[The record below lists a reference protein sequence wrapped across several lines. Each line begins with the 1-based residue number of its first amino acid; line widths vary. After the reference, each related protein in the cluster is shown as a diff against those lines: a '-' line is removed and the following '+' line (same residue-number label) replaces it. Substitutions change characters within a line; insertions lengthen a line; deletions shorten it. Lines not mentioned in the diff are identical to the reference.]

1 MLQAQETY
9 SKLKPYFPFL
19 YFCLLAFILF
29 SGNTHSLTDQDEAAY
44 AGFAKQMIE
53 SGNWVIPE
61 FMWSEVHRKPPLHFW
76 NIAIS
81 YKVFG
86 VNEFAVRF
94 PAALFLLLTCLLVFV
109 AGKKI
114 VGERLALLWV
124 IVLSTSLLVPVLG
137 KISVTDSTLL
147 FFTTACAFSFYFV
160 LQQRAWKWVL
170 VFWVS
175 FALALLTKGPPVVL
189 FALGLSGLLL
199 VLHPNRRTLIMFHPW
214 FFLPLA
220 FLPLL
225 AWGYA
230 TMHYDQGKFVQWMI
244 DWYILKR
251 LGGSVFGQSG
261 FPGMHLL
268 MIILFFIPW
277 LLFLPQAF
285 KALFTQFFKDK
296 KEGLFFSV
304 WFIAGW
310 FVFELSPSKLPAYV
324 VAAHV
329 PLAFFIARSA
339 GEQKLPAK
347 AWIIIHYLFAFLL
360 FAAIVALPF
369 IMNVAV
375 SAKILFVSVGVV
387 LLTATVISLFVMRT
401 KWFLPALISVAV
413 LLQLCLW
420 QALVPAT
427 DDYKSITK
435 QVADYTIEQAD
446 KTSRVLIANG
456 QNRPPSLPFYLG
468 RNFNKVRDEF
478 DFSVLLKTWYS
489 DSACVLILN
498 EKQNALFVQTVPA
511 LAAKKVES
519 LKELKQSF
527 SDYYIIIKAKSEQ
540 TELLDLPQWLTAPL
554 TQQQYV
560 AVIKSNSEWLA
571 AIPRKAKEHNLS
583 FDAML
588 VADAAWLYESELRRY
603 NYLTAML
610 QTQRWK
616 TDLEARATAKGISLE
631 VFCQQ
636 EVEFIFKQGRVY

>member
-9 SKLKPYFPFL
+9 HKLKPYFPFL
-19 YFCLLAFILF
+19 YFCLLAVILF
-29 SGNTHSLTDQDEAAY
+29 AGNTHSLTDQDEAAY

-53 SGNWVIPE
+53 SGNWVTPE

-76 NIAIS
+76 NITLS

-94 PAALFLLLTCLLVFV
+94 PSALFVLLTCLLVFV

-114 VGERLALLWV
+114 VGERLTLLWV
-124 IVLSTSLLVPVLG
+124 VVLSTSLLIPALG

-160 LQQRAWKWVL
+160 LEERKWKWVL
-170 VFWVS
+170 MFWVS

-199 VLHPNRRTLIMFHPW
+199 VLHPNRRNLIMFHLW

-230 TMHYDQGKFVQWMI
+230 TTHYDNGQFVAWMI

-251 LGGSVFGQSG
+251 VGGSVFGQSG

-285 KALFTQFFKDK
+285 KTVFTQFFKDK
-296 KEGLFFSV
+296 KEGLFFSA
-304 WFIAGW
+304 WFVAGW
-310 FVFELSPSKLPAYV
+310 FIFELSPSKLPAYV

-329 PLAFFIARSA
+329 PMAFFIARVA
-339 GEQKLPAK
+339 VEQKLPATF
-347 AWIIIHYLFAFLL
+347 WLIIHYLIAFVLV
-360 FAAIVALPF
+360 AAIVAVPF
-369 IMNVAV
+369 IINVSGAIKV
-375 SAKILFVSVGVV
+375 LFVSVGVV
-387 LLTATVISLFVMRT
+387 LLVASFVSLFVLRT

-413 LLQLCLW
+413 LLQVGLW
-420 QALVPAT
+420 QVLVPAT
-427 DDYKSITK
+427 DEYKNITK
-435 QVADYTIEQAD
+435 QVAEYITEHAA

-456 QNRPPSLPFYLG
+456 QNKPPSLPFYLG
-468 RNFNKVRDEF
+468 NTFNNIQEEY

-489 DSACVLILN
+489 DSAYVLILN
-498 EKQNALFVQTVPA
+498 EKQNTLFTQTVPNVEV
-511 LAAKKVES
+511 KKVETI
-519 LKELKQSF
+519 KELKQAF
-527 SDYYIIIKAKSEQ
+527 SDYYILIKPE
-540 TELLDLPQWLTAPL
+540 TEKTNSLPLPEWLKTPL
-554 TQQQYV
+554 TQEQCEE
-560 AVIKSNSEWLA
+560 VIKNNPEWVA
-571 AIPRKAKEHNLS
+571 AIPRKAKDNGVTIAEMLEM
-583 FDAML
+583 DAR
-588 VADAAWLYESELRRY
+588 WLYENEWRNY

-610 QTQRWK
+610 QNPRWK
-616 TDLEARATAKGISLE
+616 TDLETRAAAKGIGLE
-631 VFCQQ
+631 AFCR
-636 EVEFIFKQGRVY
+636 EELEYIFKQGKVY

>member
-1 MLQAQETY
+1 MSQQQL
-9 SKLKPYFPFL
+9 KLSSYFPFF
-19 YFCLLAFILF
+19 YFCLLAFILL

-53 SGNWVIPE
+53 SGNWVTPE

-76 NIAIS
+76 NIALS

-94 PAALFLLLTCLLVFV
+94 SSALFVLLTCLLVFV

-114 VGERLALLWV
+114 VGERIALLWV

-160 LQQRAWKWVL
+160 LQQRAWKWVF

-199 VLHPNRRTLIMFHPW
+199 VLHPNRRNLILFHPW

-230 TMHYDQGKFVQWMI
+230 TMHYDNGQFVAWMI

-251 LGGSVFGQSG
+251 VGGSVFGQSG

-285 KALFTQFFKDK
+285 KALFTRFFKDK
-296 KEGLFFSV
+296 KEGLFFSA
-304 WFIAGW
+304 WFVAGW
-310 FVFELSPSKLPAYV
+310 FIFELSPSKLPAYV

-329 PLAFFIARSA
+329 PLAFFIARVAS
-339 GEQKLPAK
+339 EQKLPATF
-347 AWIIIHYLFAFLL
+347 WLIIHYLIAIVL
-360 FAAIVALPF
+360 FAAISTVPF
-369 IMNVAV
+369 IINVSVATK
-375 SAKILFVSVGVV
+375 ALFVSVGVV
-387 LLTATVISLFVMRT
+387 LLAASIISLFVLRT

-413 LLQLCLW
+413 LLQLGLW
-420 QALVPAT
+420 QVLVPAT
-427 DDYKSITK
+427 DDYKNSTK
-435 QVADYTIEQAD
+435 RVAEYATEHAA

-456 QNRPPSLPFYLG
+456 KNKPPSLPFYLG
-468 RNFNKVRDEF
+468 NTFNNIQDEY
-478 DFSVLLKTWYS
+478 DFSILLKTWYS

-498 EKQNALFVQTVPA
+498 EKQNALFAQTVPT
-511 LAAKKVES
+511 LEVKKV
-519 LKELKQSF
+519 KTIQELKQAF
-527 SDYYIIIKAKSEQ
+527 SDYYILIKPE
-540 TELLDLPQWLTAPL
+540 TERTNPLPLPEWLKPPL
-554 TQQQYV
+554 TQQQYEEG
-560 AVIKSNSEWLA
+560 IKSNPQWMQDLTL
-571 AIPRKAKEHNLS
+571 KAKERNLS
-583 FDAML
+583 IEELIIGDAN
-588 VADAAWLYESELRRY
+588 WLAENELRNY

-610 QTQRWK
+610 QTPRWK
-616 TDLEARATAKGISLE
+616 TDLETRAATKQISLE
-631 VFCQQ
+631 AFCR
-636 EVEFIFKQGRVY
+636 EELEFVFKQGRVY

>member
-1 MLQAQETY
+1 MSQQQF
-9 SKLKPYFPFL
+9 KLSPYFPFL

-53 SGNWVIPE
+53 SGNWVTPE

-76 NIAIS
+76 NIALS

-94 PAALFLLLTCLLVFV
+94 PAALFVLLTCLLVFY

-160 LQQRAWKWVL
+160 LKQKAWKWVL
-170 VFWVS
+170 VFWLS

-199 VLHPNRRTLIMFHPW
+199 MFHPNRRNLMMFHPW

-220 FLPLL
+220 LLPLL

-230 TMHYDQGKFVQWMI
+230 TTHYDGGKFVTWMI
-244 DWYILKR
+244 DWYVLKR
-251 LGGSVFGQSG
+251 VGGSVFGQSG

-285 KALFTQFFKDK
+285 KALFTQLFKDK
-296 KEGLFFSV
+296 KEGLFFSA
-304 WFIAGW
+304 WFVAGW
-310 FVFELSPSKLPAYV
+310 FIFELSPSKLPAYV

-329 PLAFFIARSA
+329 PLAFFIARVA
-339 GEQKLPAK
+339 VEQKLSAK
-347 AWIIIHYLFAFLL
+347 FWLIIHYLIAFVL
-360 FAAIVALPF
+360 FAAIVAVPF
-369 IMNVAV
+369 IINVA
-375 SAKILFVSVGVV
+375 AATKILFVSVGLV
-387 LLTATVISLFVMRT
+387 LLIATVVSLFVMRT
-401 KWFLPALISVAV
+401 KWLLPALISVAV
-413 LLQLCLW
+413 LLQLGLW
-420 QALVPAT
+420 QVLVPAT
-427 DDYKSITK
+427 DEYKNNTR
-435 QVADYTIEQAD
+435 QVADYATEHAD
-446 KTSRVLIANG
+446 KTSRILIANG
-456 QNRPPSLPFYLG
+456 QNKPPSLPFYLS
-468 RNFNKVRDEF
+468 NTFNNIQDEY
-478 DFSVLLKTWYS
+478 DFSLLLKTWYS

-498 EKQNALFVQTVPA
+498 EKQNALFAQTLPA
-511 LAAKKVES
+511 VEVKKLETIQ
-519 LKELKQSF
+519 ELKQAF
-527 SDYYIIIKAKSEQ
+527 SNYYILIKPE
-540 TELLDLPQWLTAPL
+540 TEKNTPLPLPEWLKPPL
-554 TQQQYV
+554 TQQAYEEG
-560 AVIKSNSEWLA
+560 IKSNPQWMHDLTL
-571 AIPRKAKEHNLS
+571 KAKERNLS
-583 FDAML
+583 IEEL
-588 VADAAWLYESELRRY
+588 ITADANWLAENDLRRY

-610 QTQRWK
+610 QTPRWK
-616 TDLEARATAKGISLE
+616 TDLETRAAAKQISLE
-631 VFCQQ
+631 AFCSE
-636 EVEFIFKQGRVY
+636 EVDFIFKQGRVY

>member
-1 MLQAQETY
+1 MSQQQFYTRL
-9 SKLKPYFPFL
+9 SPYFPFL

-29 SGNTHSLTDQDEAAY
+29 VGNTHSLTDQDEAAY
-44 AGFAKQMIE
+44 AGFAKQIIE
-53 SGNWVIPE
+53 TGNWVTPE

-94 PAALFLLLTCLLVFV
+94 PSALFVLLTCLLVFF

-124 IVLSTSLLVPVLG
+124 IILSTSLLVPVLG

-160 LQQRAWKWVL
+160 LHHKAWKWVL

-189 FALGLSGLLL
+189 FVLGLSGLLL
-199 VLHPNRRTLIMFHPW
+199 VLHPNRRNLIMFHPW
-214 FFLPLA
+214 LFLPLA

-230 TMHYDQGKFVQWMI
+230 TMKYDDGKFVAWMI

-251 LGGSVFGQSG
+251 VGGSVFGQSG

-268 MIILFFIPW
+268 MIVLFFIPW
-277 LLFLPQAF
+277 LMFLPQTF
-285 KALFTQFFKDK
+285 KTLFTQLFKDK
-296 KEGLFFSV
+296 KEGLFFSA
-304 WFIAGW
+304 WFVAGW
-310 FVFELSPSKLPAYV
+310 FIFELSPSKLPAYV

-339 GEQKLPAK
+339 VEQKLPAK
-347 AWIIIHYLFAFLL
+347 VWLIIHYLFAFVL
-360 FAAIVALPF
+360 FAGIVAVPF
-369 IMNVAV
+369 IISVALSV
-375 SAKILFVSVGVV
+375 KVLFVSVGVV
-387 LLTATVISLFVMRT
+387 LLAASIVSMFVLRT

-413 LLQLCLW
+413 LLQFFLW
-420 QALVPAT
+420 QVLVPAT

-435 QVADYTIEQAD
+435 QVADYATQHAD
-446 KTSRVLIANG
+446 KTSHVLIANG

-468 RNFNKVRDEF
+468 RNFNKVQEEF
-478 DFSVLLKTWYS
+478 DFSVLLKTYYS
-489 DSACVLILN
+489 YSACVLIMN
-498 EKQNALFVQTVPA
+498 EKQNALFAQTAPSLVV
-511 LAAKKVES
+511 KKMETIQ
-519 LKELKQSF
+519 ELKQSF
-527 SDYYIIIKAKSEQ
+527 SDYYIIVKAE
-540 TELLDLPQWLTAPL
+540 TEKTKPLPLPEWLKPPL
-554 TQQQYV
+554 TQKAYEEG
-560 AVIKSNSEWLA
+560 IKNNPQWMQDLTT
-571 AIPRKAKEHNLS
+571 KAKERNLS
-583 FDAML
+583 ITEMIT
-588 VADAAWLYESELRRY
+588 ADANWLAENDLRRY
-603 NYLTAML
+603 NYLTSML
-610 QTQRWK
+610 QNPRWK
-616 TDLEARATAKGISLE
+616 TDLETRAAAKRKSLE
-631 VFCQQ
+631 AFCTE

>member
-1 MLQAQETY
+1 MAQQQFF
-9 SKLKPYFPFL
+9 SKLSPYFPFL
-19 YFCLLAFILF
+19 YFFLLAFILF

-53 SGNWVIPE
+53 SGNWVTPE
-61 FMWSEVHRKPPLHFW
+61 FMWSEAHRKPPLHFW

-94 PAALFLLLTCLLVFV
+94 PSALFVLLTCLLVFF

-124 IVLSTSLLVPVLG
+124 VVLSTSLLVPVLG

-175 FALALLTKGPPVVL
+175 FALALLTKGPPVLL

-199 VLHPNRRTLIMFHPW
+199 VLHPNRRNQILFHPW

-230 TMHYDQGKFVQWMI
+230 TMQYDQGKFVQWMI

-251 LGGSVFGQSG
+251 VGGSVFGQSG

-285 KALFTQFFKDK
+285 NTLFTQFFRDK
-296 KEGLFFSV
+296 KEGLFFSA
-304 WFIAGW
+304 WFVAGW
-310 FVFELSPSKLPAYV
+310 FIFELSPSKLPAYV

-329 PLAFFIARSA
+329 PLAFFVARVAS
-339 GEQKLPAK
+339 EQKLHAK
-347 AWIIIHYLFAFLL
+347 FLLIIHYLFGLVLL
-360 FAAIVALPF
+360 SAIVAFPF
-369 IMNVAV
+369 MMNVAV
-375 SAKILFVSVGVV
+375 STKILFVSVGVV
-387 LLTATVISLFVMRT
+387 LFAATVVSLFVMRT

-420 QALVPAT
+420 QVLIPAT
-427 DDYKSITK
+427 DDYKNITK
-435 QVADYTIEQAD
+435 QVADYAIEHAD

-468 RNFNKVRDEF
+468 LNFNKVQDEF
-478 DFSVLLKTWYS
+478 DFSVLLKTYYS

-498 EKQNALFVQTVPA
+498 EKQNALFAQTVPA
-511 LAAKKVES
+511 LTVKNVEAIQ
-519 LKELKQSF
+519 ELKQTF
-527 SDYYIIIKAKSEQ
+527 SDYYILIKPETEKTNPLPLPEWLKPPLKQLAYEEGIKNNPQWMQDLNIKAKERNLSIE
-540 TELLDLPQWLTAPL
+540 ELITGDA
-554 TQQQYV
+554 
-560 AVIKSNSEWLA
+560 KWLA
-571 AIPRKAKEHNLS
+571 EN
-583 FDAML
+583 D
-588 VADAAWLYESELRRY
+588 LRRN

-610 QTQRWK
+610 QNPGWK
-616 TDLEARATAKGISLE
+616 TNLEIRAAAKGISIE
-631 VFCQQ
+631 AFCKE

>member
-1 MLQAQETY
+1 MSQQQFYTRL
-9 SKLKPYFPFL
+9 SPYFPFL

-53 SGNWVIPE
+53 TGNWVTPE
-61 FMWSEVHRKPPLHFW
+61 FMWSEAHRKPPLHFW

-94 PAALFLLLTCLLVFV
+94 PSALFVLLTCLLVFF

-160 LQQRAWKWVL
+160 LHHKAWKWVL

-189 FALGLSGLLL
+189 FVLGLSGLLL
-199 VLHPNRRTLIMFHPW
+199 VLHPNRRNLIMFHPW
-214 FFLPLA
+214 LFLPLA

-230 TMHYDQGKFVQWMI
+230 TMKYDDGQFITWMI

-251 LGGSVFGQSG
+251 VGGSVFGQSG

-285 KALFTQFFKDK
+285 KALFTHFFKDK
-296 KEGLFFSV
+296 KESLFFSA
-304 WFIAGW
+304 WFVAGW
-310 FVFELSPSKLPAYV
+310 FIFELSPSKLPAYV

-339 GEQKLPAK
+339 VEQKLPAK
-347 AWIIIHYLFAFLL
+347 LWLIIHYLFAFVL
-360 FAAIVALPF
+360 FAGILAVPFIISVALS
-369 IMNVAV
+369 VKV
-375 SAKILFVSVGVV
+375 LFVSVGIV
-387 LLTATVISLFVMRT
+387 LLAASIVSMFVLRT
-401 KWFLPALISVAV
+401 KWFLPALISVAI
-413 LLQLCLW
+413 LLQFGLW
-420 QALVPAT
+420 QVLVPAT
-427 DDYKSITK
+427 DDYKNITK
-435 QVADYTIEQAD
+435 QVGDYATQHAD

-456 QNRPPSLPFYLG
+456 QNRPPSLPFYLS
-468 RNFNKVRDEF
+468 RNFIKVQEEF
-478 DFSVLLKTWYS
+478 DFSVLLKTYYS

-498 EKQNALFVQTVPA
+498 EKQNALFAQTVPA
-511 LAAKKVES
+511 IVVKKVETIQ
-519 LKELKQSF
+519 ELKQSF
-527 SDYYIIIKAKSEQ
+527 SDYYIIVKAETEKTKPLPLPEWLKPQLTQKAYEEGIKNN
-540 TELLDLPQWLTAPL
+540 PQWMQDLN
-554 TQQQYV
+554 V
-560 AVIKSNSEWLA
+560 
-571 AIPRKAKEHNLS
+571 KAKERNLS
-583 FDAML
+583 IEEML
-588 VADAAWLYESELRRY
+588 IADASWLAENDLRRY
-603 NYLTAML
+603 NYLSDML
-610 QTQRWK
+610 QNPRWK
-616 TDLEARATAKGISLE
+616 TDLETRAAAKGKSLE
-631 VFCQQ
+631 AFCTE

>member
-1 MLQAQETY
+1 MLQAKETY
-9 SKLKPYFPFL
+9 HKLKPYFPFL

-29 SGNTHSLTDQDEAAY
+29 AGNTHSLTDQDEAAY

-53 SGNWVIPE
+53 TGNWVTPE

-76 NIAIS
+76 NIALS

-94 PAALFLLLTCLLVFV
+94 PSALFVLLTCLLVFF

-124 IVLSTSLLVPVLG
+124 VVLSTSLLVPVLG

-147 FFTTACAFSFYFV
+147 FFTTVCAFSLYFV
-160 LQQRAWKWVL
+160 LEERKWKWVL
-170 VFWVS
+170 VFWIS

-199 VLHPNRRTLIMFHPW
+199 VLHPKRKNLIMFHPW
-214 FFLPLA
+214 LFLPMA

-230 TMHYDQGKFVQWMI
+230 TTHYDDGKFVGWMI

-251 LGGSVFGQSG
+251 VGGSVFGQSG

-285 KALFTQFFKDK
+285 KTLFTQFFKDK
-296 KEGLFFSV
+296 KEGLFFSA
-304 WFIAGW
+304 WFVAGW
-310 FVFELSPSKLPAYV
+310 FIFELSPSKLPAYV

-347 AWIIIHYLFAFLL
+347 FWLIIHHLISFVL
-360 FAAIVALPF
+360 FAAIVAVPF
-369 IMNVAV
+369 IMNVAAA
-375 SAKILFVSVGVV
+375 AKILFVSVGVA
-387 LLTATVISLFVMRT
+387 LLVASIVSLFVLRT

-413 LLQLCLW
+413 LLQFCLW
-420 QALVPAT
+420 QVLVPAT
-427 DDYKSITK
+427 DEYKNSTK
-435 QVADYTIEQAD
+435 RVANYATEHAD
-446 KTSRVLIANG
+446 KTSRVIIANG
-456 QNRPPSLPFYLG
+456 QNKPPSLPFYLG
-468 RNFNKVRDEF
+468 NKFNTIQDEY

-498 EKQNALFVQTVPA
+498 EKQNALFAQTVPA
-511 LAAKKVES
+511 LVVKKVETIS
-519 LKELKQSF
+519 ELKQAF
-527 SDYYIIIKAKSEQ
+527 PDYYIIIKPE
-540 TELLDLPQWLTAPL
+540 TEKINPLPLPEWLKPPTTRQA
-554 TQQQYV
+554 YEGG
-560 AVIKSNSEWLA
+560 IKSNPQWMQDLTV
-571 AIPRKAKEHNLS
+571 KAKERNLS
-583 FDAML
+583 IEELIIGDAN
-588 VADAAWLYESELRRY
+588 WLAENDLRSY

-610 QTQRWK
+610 QNPRWK
-616 TDLEARATAKGISLE
+616 TDLETRAAAKGISLE
-631 VFCQQ
+631 AFCRQ
-636 EVEFIFKQGRVY
+636 EVEFVFKQGRVY

>member
-1 MLQAQETY
+1 MLQAKETY
-9 SKLKPYFPFL
+9 HQLKPYIPFL

-53 SGNWVIPE
+53 SGNWVTPD

-76 NIAIS
+76 NIALS

-94 PAALFLLLTCLLVFV
+94 PSALFVLLTCLLVFV

-189 FALGLSGLLL
+189 FVLGLSGLLL
-199 VLHPNRRTLIMFHPW
+199 VLHPNRRNLILFHPW

-230 TMHYDQGKFVQWMI
+230 TMQYDQGKFVQWMI

-251 LGGSVFGQSG
+251 VGGSVFGQSG

-285 KALFTQFFKDK
+285 KTLFTQFFKDK
-296 KEGLFFSV
+296 KEGLFFSA
-304 WFIAGW
+304 WFVAGW
-310 FVFELSPSKLPAYV
+310 LVFELSPSKLPAYV

-329 PLAFFIARSA
+329 PLAFFIARVAS
-339 GEQKLPAK
+339 ERKLPDK
-347 AWIIIHYLFAFLL
+347 VWLIIHYLFVFVL
-360 FAAIVALPF
+360 FAVIIAAPFMMSAAVA
-369 IMNVAV
+369 
-375 SAKILFVSVGVV
+375 AKLLFVSVGVV
-387 LLTATVISLFVMRT
+387 LLAASIVSLFVLRT

-413 LLQLCLW
+413 LLQFGLW
-420 QALVPAT
+420 QVLVPAT
-427 DDYKSITK
+427 EDYKNITK
-435 QVADYTIEQAD
+435 HVADYAIEHAD
-446 KTSRVLIANG
+446 KTSSVVIANG
-456 QNRPPSLPFYLG
+456 QNKPPSLPFYLSL
-468 RNFNKVRDEF
+468 NFNKVQEEH

-489 DSACVLILN
+489 DAPCVLILN
-498 EKQNALFVQTVPA
+498 EKQNALFAQTVPDIVV
-511 LAAKKVES
+511 KKMETIQ
-519 LKELKQSF
+519 ELKQSF
-527 SDYYIIIKAKSEQ
+527 SDYYIIVK
-540 TELLDLPQWLTAPL
+540 TEKTKPLPLPEWLKPPL
-554 TQQQYV
+554 TQKAYEEG
-560 AVIKSNSEWLA
+560 IKNNPQWMQDLTV
-571 AIPRKAKEHNLS
+571 KAKERNLS
-583 FDAML
+583 KEELITGDAK
-588 VADAAWLYESELRRY
+588 WLAENDLRNY
-603 NYLTAML
+603 NYLTSML
-610 QTQRWK
+610 QNLRWK
-616 TDLEARATAKGISLE
+616 TDLETRAAAKGISLE
-631 VFCQQ
+631 VFCNG

>member
-1 MLQAQETY
+1 MSQQQL
-9 SKLKPYFPFL
+9 KLSSYFPFF
-19 YFCLLAFILF
+19 YFCLLAFILL

-53 SGNWVIPE
+53 SGNWVTPE

-76 NIAIS
+76 NIALS

-94 PAALFLLLTCLLVFV
+94 SSALFVLLTCLLVFV

-114 VGERLALLWV
+114 VGQRIALLWV

-199 VLHPNRRTLIMFHPW
+199 VLHPNRRNLILFHPW

-220 FLPLL
+220 LLPLL

-230 TMHYDQGKFVQWMI
+230 TMQYDQGKFVQWMI

-251 LGGSVFGQSG
+251 VGGSVFGQSG

-277 LLFLPQAF
+277 LLFLPHAF
-285 KALFTQFFKDK
+285 KALLTQLFKDK
-296 KEGLFFSV
+296 KEGLFFSA
-304 WFIAGW
+304 WFVAGW

-329 PLAFFIARSA
+329 PLAFFIARVA
-339 GEQKLPAK
+339 AEQKLPAK
-347 AWIIIHYLFAFLL
+347 FWLIIHYLLAFVL
-360 FAAIVALPF
+360 FAAISTVPF
-369 IMNVAV
+369 IINV
-375 SAKILFVSVGVV
+375 SAATKALFVSVGVV
-387 LLTATVISLFVMRT
+387 LFAASIISLFMLRT

-413 LLQLCLW
+413 LLQVGLW
-420 QALVPAT
+420 QVLVPAT
-427 DDYKSITK
+427 DEYKNSTK
-435 QVADYTIEQAD
+435 RVADYATAHAP

-456 QNRPPSLPFYLG
+456 QNKPPSLPFYLG
-468 RNFNKVRDEF
+468 NTFNTIQDEY

-498 EKQNALFVQTVPA
+498 EKQNALFAQTVPT
-511 LAAKKVES
+511 LEVKKVETIQ
-519 LKELKQSF
+519 ELKQAF
-527 SDYYIIIKAKSEQ
+527 SDYYILIKAKNEKPNP
-540 TELLDLPQWLTAPL
+540 LPLPEWLKPPL
-554 TQQQYV
+554 TQQQYEEG
-560 AVIKSNSEWLA
+560 IKSNPQWMQDLTV
-571 AIPRKAKEHNLS
+571 KAKERNLS
-583 FDAML
+583 IEELIIGDAN
-588 VADAAWLYESELRRY
+588 WLAENELRNY
-603 NYLTAML
+603 NYLAAML
-610 QTQRWK
+610 QNPRWK
-616 TDLEARATAKGISLE
+616 TDLETRAATKQISLE
-631 VFCQQ
+631 AFCR
-636 EVEFIFKQGRVY
+636 EELEFVFKQGRVY